1 MKPTREEVAAL
12 MQEHGRV
19 AVVKIQDVEGN
30 EEYGIPDIE
39 GPTFVVKAV
48 SPIDQKRMRELIL
61 SEEVSQ
67 KAKLFALLFD
77 RCVVWPEK
85 DIAKELLREWP
96 SADGVVA
103 ERAQELSGTAEKKS

>member
-39 GPTFVVKAV
+39 GPTFVVKGV

-61 SEEVSQ
+61 SEEASQ
-67 KAKLFALLFD
+67 KAKLFGLLFD
-77 RCVVWPEK
+77 RCVVWPTK
-85 DIAKELLREWP
+85 DVAADILRQWP
-96 SADGVVA
+96 GVDNVVA
-103 ERAQELSGTAEKKS
+103 AKAQELSGTAEKKS

>member
-30 EEYGIPDIE
+30 EEYGIPE
-39 GPTFVVKAV
+39 VVGPTLVVKGV
-48 SPIDQKRMRELIL
+48 SPIDQKRMRELVM
-61 SEEVSQ
+61 SDEPSQ
-67 KAKLFALLFD
+67 KAKLFGLLFD
-77 RCVVWPEK
+77 RCVVWPAK
-85 DIAKELLREWP
+85 DIAKEILREWP

-103 ERAQELSGTAEKKS
+103 ERAQKLSGTAEKKS